1 MKRIIYHYVENIKNF
16 CYNINMKNKEK
27 IKEIALKIVELEKTQ
42 NFKEMERV
50 ISTLNLNEMIEIDEY
65 ITTKNLLTK

>member
-1 MKRIIYHYVENIKNF
+1 MKD
-16 CYNINMKNKEK
+16 KEK
-27 IKEIALKIVELEKTQ
+27 IQEIALKIVEIEKRKD
-42 NFKEMERV
+42 FKEMERV